1 LEAKNP
7 DYAPL
12 KKYKADMAEAK
23 AQKERLA
30 EGKVAP
36 EFSYPTPDGNKNLGP
51 QDFKGKIL
59 VLDFWASWC
68 GPCKMVAPIISQIA
82 EEYNGKVKVCK
93 VNVDDQGEL
102 AAQNAIVSIPTVI
115 LFIDGK
121 PVKKI
126 VGAHS
131 LDDYE
136 DAIDEFI

>member
-1 LEAKNP
+1 MINEPIHVTDDAFEKTV
-7 DYAPL
+7 L
-12 KKYKADMAEAK
+12 KSEIP
-23 AQKERLA
+23 
-30 EGKVAP
+30 V
-36 EFSYPTPDGNKNLGP
+36 
-51 QDFKGKIL
+51 
-59 VLDFWASWC
+59 VVDFWASWC